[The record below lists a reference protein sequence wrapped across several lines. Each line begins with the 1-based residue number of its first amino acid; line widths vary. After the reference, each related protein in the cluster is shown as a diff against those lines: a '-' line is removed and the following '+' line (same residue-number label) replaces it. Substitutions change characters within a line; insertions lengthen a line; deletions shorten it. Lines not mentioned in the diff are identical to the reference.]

1 MAAALQS
8 TDRLAPDELSAWLR
22 LLLTPGVGRTTAR
35 RLLAACGGAQDI
47 WSGPP
52 SAWHGLVTAAQAHA
66 LQTVPQRLDQ
76 LVAATAQWLDQPAS
90 GQLHAVL
97 ALGHPQYPQALLQT
111 EDPPLLLH
119 VQGSERCMTGS
130 GPWFPYPQS
139 LAMVGS
145 RGPTVQGAAN
155 ARAMAQALA
164 EAGLCIVSG
173 LAQGV
178 DGAAHEGALRAAPRL
193 GGLAAPVTIAVVGT
207 GLDQVYPRRHAALAR
222 EVASH
227 GLIVSEYPLGT
238 GPMAAHFPQRNR
250 IIAGLSQGTLV
261 VEAALQSGSLITARL
276 ASEQGREVFA
286 IPGSIHAPQSRGC
299 HALLRQ
305 GAKLVETAQDVLDE
319 LQGTAVRLPL
329 AKPVPAAAAA
339 AAAVQSAQ
347 HHENDAT
354 LRALAHDPL
363 SLDEL
368 MDRTGMDA
376 AALQAHLLELE
387 LEGRVERLPGGLF
400 QRLAQA

>member
-35 RLLAACGGAQDI
+35 RLLAACGSAQAI

-52 SAWHGLVTAAQAHA
+52 STWQGLATAAQAHA
-66 LQTVPQRLDQ
+66 LGTEPQRLAP
-76 LVAATAQWLDQPAS
+76 LLAATLRWLEEAAT
-90 GQLHAVL
+90 GQLHAMVP
-97 ALGHPQYPQALLQT
+97 LGHRQYPQALLQT
-111 EDPPLLLH
+111 QDPPLLLH
-119 VQGSERCMTGS
+119 VQGSAACMAGPE
-130 GPWFPYPQS
+130 PWFPYPQS

-145 RGPTVQGAAN
+145 RGPTAQGAAN

-178 DGAAHEGALRAAPRL
+178 DGAAHEGALHAAPRPGE
-193 GGLAAPVTIAVVGT
+193 GGRPLTIAVVGT

-305 GAKLVETAQDVLDE
+305 GAKLVETAQDVLEE
-319 LQGTAVRLPL
+319 LQGMATRLPG
-329 AKPVPAAAAA
+329 AARAAPAAARE
-339 AAAVQSAQ
+339 
-347 HHENDAT
+347 HEDDST

-363 SLDEL
+363 SLDDL

-387 LEGRVERLPGGLF
+387 LDGRVERLPGGLF
-400 QRLAQA
+400 QRLARA

>member
-8 TDRLAPDELSAWLR
+8 TDRLAPEELSAWLR

-35 RLLAACGGAQDI
+35 RLLAACGGAQNI

-52 SAWHGLVTAAQAHA
+52 AAWHCLVTAAQAHS
-66 LQTVPQRLDQ
+66 LQTVPQRLEQ

-97 ALGHPQYPQALLQT
+97 ALGHPQYPQSLLQT

-119 VQGSERCMTGS
+119 VQGSERCMTGP

-178 DGAAHEGALRAAPRL
+178 DGAAHEGALRAVLRTGAQ
-193 GGLAAPVTIAVVGT
+193 AAPVTIAVVGT
-207 GLDQVYPRRHAALAR
+207 GLDQVYPRRHIGLAR
-222 EVASH
+222 EVARH

-329 AKPVPAAAAA
+329 AKQVPA

-347 HHENDAT
+347 DHENDAT

-387 LEGRVERLPGGLF
+387 LDGRVERLPGGLF

>member
-8 TDRLAPDELSAWLR
+8 THRLAPEELSAWLR

-35 RLLAACGGAQDI
+35 RLLAACGGAQNI

-52 SAWHGLVTAAQAHA
+52 AAWHGLVTAAQAHA
-66 LQTVPQRLDQ
+66 LQTVPQRLEQ
-76 LVAATAQWLDQPAS
+76 LVAATVQWLDQPAS

-178 DGAAHEGALRAAPRL
+178 DGAAHEGALRAVLRTGAQ
-193 GGLAAPVTIAVVGT
+193 AAPVTIAVVGT
-207 GLDQVYPRRHAALAR
+207 GLDQVYPRRHIGLAR

-329 AKPVPAAAAA
+329 AKQVPA

-347 HHENDAT
+347 YHENDAT

-387 LEGRVERLPGGLF
+387 LDGRVERLPGGLF
-400 QRLAQA
+400 QRLAHA

>member
-178 DGAAHEGALRAAPRL
+178 DGAAHEGALRAVLRTGAQ
-193 GGLAAPVTIAVVGT
+193 AAPVTIAVVGT
-207 GLDQVYPRRHAALAR
+207 GLDQVYPRRHIGLAR

-261 VEAALQSGSLITARL
+261 VEVALQSGSLITARL

-319 LQGTAVRLPL
+319 LQGTAARLPL
-329 AKPVPAAAAA
+329 PKPVPA

-347 HHENDAT
+347 DPESDAT
-354 LRALAHDPL
+354 LCALAHDPL

-376 AALQAHLLELE
+376 AALQARLLELE
-387 LEGRVERLPGGLF
+387 LDGRVERLPGGLF

>member
-8 TDRLAPDELSAWLR
+8 TDRLAPEELSAWLR

-35 RLLAACGGAQDI
+35 RLLAACGGAQNI

-52 SAWHGLVTAAQAHA
+52 AAWQGLVTAAQAHS
-66 LQTVPQRLDQ
+66 LQTVPQRLEQ

-97 ALGHPQYPQALLQT
+97 ALGHPQYPQSLLQT

-178 DGAAHEGALRAAPRL
+178 DGAAHEGALRAVLRTGAQ
-193 GGLAAPVTIAVVGT
+193 AAPVTIAVVGT
-207 GLDQVYPRRHAALAR
+207 GLDQVYPRRHIGLAR

-319 LQGTAVRLPL
+319 LQGTAVRLPI

-347 HHENDAT
+347 AHENDAT

>member
-1 MAAALQS
+1 
-8 TDRLAPDELSAWLR
+8 
-22 LLLTPGVGRTTAR
+22 
-35 RLLAACGGAQDI
+35 
-47 WSGPP
+47 
-52 SAWHGLVTAAQAHA
+52 
-66 LQTVPQRLDQ
+66 
-76 LVAATAQWLDQPAS
+76 
-90 GQLHAVL
+90 
-97 ALGHPQYPQALLQT
+97 
-111 EDPPLLLH
+111 
-119 VQGSERCMTGS
+119 
-130 GPWFPYPQS
+130 
-139 LAMVGS
+139 
-145 RGPTVQGAAN
+145 
-155 ARAMAQALA
+155 MAQALA

-319 LQGTAVRLPL
+319 LQGTATRLPL
-329 AKPVPAAAAA
+329 PKPVSA

-347 HHENDAT
+347 DPESDAT

-376 AALQAHLLELE
+376 AALQARLLELE
-387 LEGRVERLPGGLF
+387 LDGRVERLPGGLF

>member
-1 MAAALQS
+1 
-8 TDRLAPDELSAWLR
+8 
-22 LLLTPGVGRTTAR
+22 
-35 RLLAACGGAQDI
+35 
-47 WSGPP
+47 
-52 SAWHGLVTAAQAHA
+52 
-66 LQTVPQRLDQ
+66 VPQRLEP
-76 LVAATAQWLDQPAS
+76 LLAATVRWLQESAE
-90 GQLHAVL
+90 GQLHAVVP
-97 ALGHPQYPQALLQT
+97 LGHPRYPQALLQT

-119 VQGSERCMTGS
+119 VRGSAACMAGPH
-130 GPWFPYPQS
+130 PWFPYPQS

-145 RGPTVQGAAN
+145 RGPTAQGTAN

-178 DGAAHEGALRAAPRL
+178 DGAAHEGALRAASRPGEETRPL
-193 GGLAAPVTIAVVGT
+193 TIAVVGT

-222 EVASH
+222 EVACL
-227 GLIVSEYPLGT
+227 GLLVSEYPLGT
-238 GPMAAHFPQRNR
+238 EPMPAHFPQRNR

-319 LQGTAVRLPL
+319 LQGMAARLP
-329 AKPVPAAAAA
+329 PVPVAAPPAAEDRDEDP
-339 AAAVQSAQ
+339 V
-347 HHENDAT
+347 

-363 SLDEL
+363 SLDGL
-368 MDRTGMDA
+368 MDRTGMEA
-376 AALQAHLLELE
+376 AALQACLLELE
-387 LEGRVERLPGGLF
+387 LEGRVERLPGGMF

>member
-76 LVAATAQWLDQPAS
+76 LVAATAQWLDKPAS

-97 ALGHPQYPQALLQT
+97 VLGHPQYPQALLQT

-119 VQGSERCMTGS
+119 VQGSERCMAGP

-193 GGLAAPVTIAVVGT
+193 GGLGAPVTIAVVGT

-319 LQGTAVRLPL
+319 LQGTATRLPL
-329 AKPVPAAAAA
+329 PKPVSA

-347 HHENDAT
+347 DPESDAT

-376 AALQAHLLELE
+376 AALQAHLLE
-387 LEGRVERLPGGLF
+387 RLPGGLF

>member
-66 LQTVPQRLDQ
+66 LQTVPQRLGQ
-76 LVAATAQWLDQPAS
+76 LVAATAQWLDKPAS

-97 ALGHPQYPQALLQT
+97 VLGHPQYPQALLQT

-119 VQGSERCMTGS
+119 VQGSERCMAGP

-193 GGLAAPVTIAVVGT
+193 GGLAAPVTIAVVDT

-319 LQGTAVRLPL
+319 LQGTAARLPL
-329 AKPVPAAAAA
+329 PKPVPAAAAF
-339 AAAVQSAQ
+339 QSAQ
-347 HHENDAT
+347 DPESDAT

-376 AALQAHLLELE
+376 SALQARLLELE
-387 LEGRVERLPGGLF
+387 LDGRVERLPGGLF

>member
-66 LQTVPQRLDQ
+66 LQTVPQRLGQ
-76 LVAATAQWLDQPAS
+76 LVAATAQWLDKPAS

-97 ALGHPQYPQALLQT
+97 VLGHPQYPQALLQT

-119 VQGSERCMTGS
+119 VQGSERCMAGP

-207 GLDQVYPRRHAALAR
+207 GLDQVYPRSHAALAR

-319 LQGTAVRLPL
+319 LQGTAARLPL
-329 AKPVPAAAAA
+329 PKPVPA

-347 HHENDAT
+347 DSESDAT

-376 AALQAHLLELE
+376 AALQARLLELE
-387 LEGRVERLPGGLF
+387 LDGRVERLPGGLF